1 MRALARV
8 AKPFAYSF
16 LLLGGAAVLAGAGMT
31 ITINNNTTRKLLV
44 TVYDLNTNPAQQ
56 VLASESINGF
66 ASVSVSI
73 AADEVGQGHLAWTA
87 TTVDP
92 DMRLCGHHDR
102 PKLNDGDT
110 VHVYANTGCA
120 AK

>member
-1 MRALARV
+1 MHALNRV
-8 AKPFAYSF
+8 AKPLAYSL
-16 LLLGGAAVLAGAGMT
+16 LLLGGASVLAGAGMT
-31 ITINNNTTRKLLV
+31 ININNNTTRKLLV

-73 AADEVGQGHLAWTA
+73 AADESGQGHLAWTA

-92 DMRLCGHHDR
+92 DTRMCDHRDMS
-102 PKLNDGDT
+102 KLNDGDT
-110 VHVYANTGCA
+110 VHVYANSECA